1 MKCCNK
7 DLGHGVPYVML
18 RYWCDTCKTE
28 HLVDAQEMTNYIAQL
43 NAEKH
48 ADAVVS
54 RLPDI
59 L

>member
-18 RYWCDTCKTE
+18 RYWCNECNTE
-28 HLVDAQEMTNYIAQL
+28 HLVDAQEMTNYIAKL
-43 NAEKH
+43 HAEQNH
-48 ADAVVS
+48 GGE